1 MDVRGLA
8 CDASGQSLEDSGT
21 QLGERLI
28 RTPADLKEE
37 NWAFPR
43 DAIKGA
49 AQKPLVLKLWLSLAA
64 RRGREL
70 GARRRQMSLYEPNPK
85 IAFQLAGGRASE
97 NVAAESR
104 SHLSGPMRGGP
115 RSQMVRV
122 AATEDSV
129 EQMHR
134 FGALA
139 GKVDISKGSHLE
151 SYVKIASH
159 LGCDDGAPLAI
170 CRADRFACQLKRRY

>member
-1 MDVRGLA
+1 MDVHGLA
-8 CDASGQSLEDSGT
+8 CDAAGQSLEDSWT

-28 RTPADLKEE
+28 PTPADLKEK
-37 NWAFPR
+37 NWAFPG
-43 DAIKGA
+43 DAIKDA

-70 GARRRQMSLYEPNPK
+70 GARRREMSLSEPNPK
-85 IAFQLAGGRASE
+85 IAFQLAGGRAPK

-104 SHLSGPMRGGP
+104 SHPSDPMRGGP
-115 RSQMVRV
+115 RSQMVKV

-159 LGCDDGAPLAI
+159 LGSDDRAPLAI

>member
-70 GARRRQMSLYEPNPK
+70 GARRRKMSLSEPNPK
-85 IAFQLAGGRASE
+85 IAFQLAGGRAPKKCCGG
-97 NVAAESR
+97 VAVS
-104 SHLSGPMRGGP
+104 
-115 RSQMVRV
+115 SQ
-122 AATEDSV
+122 
-129 EQMHR
+129 
-134 FGALA
+134 
-139 GKVDISKGSHLE
+139 
-151 SYVKIASH
+151 
-159 LGCDDGAPLAI
+159 
-170 CRADRFACQLKRRY
+170 